1 MSLYDD
7 ASLVMV
13 PSGYKDTKLYSAK
26 PTNGDGDFTF
36 SRGSNLGATRINS
49 EGLIEK
55 GRENLL
61 LQSNTFNTTWT
72 TASTSV
78 GSGQPDKDGG
88 STAWKLTKNGNAG
101 YIQQSVSTSGVIT
114 QSIYAKAGTL
124 DWIRISNSGFSN
136 ATTYYDLANGVLGTS
151 LSDVIDA
158 SIEDLGNGWYRLT
171 QVLNGS
177 GSGIRIFP
185 AIADNDV
192 SGTGGYLYIQDAQ
205 LEQGLVATN
214 YIETTTTTEQA
225 GILED
230 MPRLDYSGGASC
242 PSLLLEPQRSNSVLH
257 SELISTYFFYTNASA
272 SNNATT
278 SPEGVTNA
286 ASIIPDGT
294 NGIHQIASSSI
305 SASGSFTLSA
315 FVKAGELNKVA
326 IRESNATG
334 AYASFD
340 LSTGTKIEDNVSGD
354 AFIEP
359 FENDWYRIGVTY
371 TYSGNIR
378 LGINV
383 LSNSYTTGNPSSGA
397 TYWSS
402 NGTDKLYVYGLQC
415 ELGVTYP
422 TSYIPTYGSSSV
434 TRSADELDL
443 INWVSKGIIS
453 DSNEWTIFYEVDGLT
468 TDYDT
473 GDSQWLPGDDNTIDV
488 YMRAGATNE
497 NFARFYWRKDSK
509 YIGSTYGKKIIARL
523 SGGTGT
529 TFADGVEIASSS
541 ISGDYSNIGMNMGTS
556 SNAAGYVKQAIIF
569 PTALTDAECIELTT
583 I

>member
-1 MSLYDD
+1 MSLLNK
-7 ASLVMV
+7 ASLIQI
-13 PSGYKDTKLYSAK
+13 PSGYKDGTLYSAK

-36 SRGSNLGATRINS
+36 SRGSNLAATRVNS

-55 GRENLL
+55 GRENLAL
-61 LQSNTFNTTWT
+61 YSQEQTNGVYFRNNIDSVVAVSNPLTGENDAFKITSNTSDDPYFLQNI
-72 TASTSV
+72 TSV
-78 GSGQPDKDGG
+78 GNGVYTLSYWLWTDTGQSTEATMFFYNQAATEVNTKSITLTTTPTRYSFNVNFANTGSTMTVRLDFRQSGG
-88 STAWKLTKNGNAG
+88 STQ
-101 YIQQSVSTSGVIT
+101 YI
-114 QSIYAKAGTL
+114 Y
-124 DWIRISNSGFSN
+124 
-136 ATTYYDLANGVLGTS
+136 TY
-151 LSDVIDA
+151 
-158 SIEDLGNGWYRLT
+158 GW
-171 QVLNGS
+171 QVE
-177 GSGIRIFP
+177 R
-185 AIADNDV
+185 
-192 SGTGGYLYIQDAQ
+192 
-205 LEQGLVATN
+205 GLVATD
-214 YIETTTTTEQA
+214 YIPTTTTTAQA

-242 PSLLLEPQRSNSVLH
+242 PSLLLESQRTNSVLH
-257 SELISTYFFYTNASA
+257 SEFISTYFFYTNASA

-278 SPEGVTNA
+278 SPEGVVNA

-294 NGIHQIASSSI
+294 SGIHQIASSNI

-415 ELGVTYP
+415 ELGASYAS
-422 TSYIPTYGSSSV
+422 SYIPSYGASV
-434 TRSADELDL
+434 TRSADSCVKTGATALIGQTEGVAFCEVNMENKTLSSSWAFSINDGTTSNYIGLRRSGSSELFAHIIVSGTTTAL
-443 INWVSKGIIS
+443 IGTGITTGTHKIAIAYANN
-453 DSNEWTIFYEVDGLT
+453 DIAVYVDGVSVG
-468 TDYDT
+468 TD
-473 GDSQWLPGDDNTIDV
+473 
-488 YMRAGATNE
+488 
-497 NFARFYWRKDSK
+497 
-509 YIGSTYGKKIIARL
+509 
-523 SGGTGT
+523 
-529 TFADGVEIASSS
+529 
-541 ISGDYSNIGMNMGTS
+541 TS
-556 SNAAGYVKQAIIF
+556 SGVPATSVIEVGDLVSNRYFDDSVKQF
-569 PTALTDAECIELTT
+569 LLFKTRLTNDELASLTT

>member
-1 MSLYDD
+1 MSLLNK
-7 ASLVMV
+7 ASLIQI
-13 PSGYKDTKLYSAK
+13 PSGYKDGTLYSAK

-36 SRGSNLGATRINS
+36 SRGSNLAATRVNS

-55 GRENLL
+55 GRENLAL
-61 LQSNTFNTTWT
+61 YSQEQTNGVYFRNNIDSVVAVSNPLTGENDAFKITSNTSDDPYFLQNI
-72 TASTSV
+72 TSV
-78 GSGQPDKDGG
+78 GNGVYTLSYWLWTDTGQSTEATMFFYNQAATEVNTKSITLTTTPTRYSFNVNFANTGSTMTVRLDFRQSGG
-88 STAWKLTKNGNAG
+88 STQ
-101 YIQQSVSTSGVIT
+101 YI
-114 QSIYAKAGTL
+114 Y
-124 DWIRISNSGFSN
+124 
-136 ATTYYDLANGVLGTS
+136 TY
-151 LSDVIDA
+151 
-158 SIEDLGNGWYRLT
+158 GW
-171 QVLNGS
+171 QVE
-177 GSGIRIFP
+177 R
-185 AIADNDV
+185 
-192 SGTGGYLYIQDAQ
+192 
-205 LEQGLVATN
+205 GLVATD
-214 YIETTTTTEQA
+214 YIPTTTTTAQA

-242 PSLLLEPQRSNSVLH
+242 PSLLLESQRTNSVLH
-257 SELISTYFFYTNASA
+257 SEFISTYFFYTNASA

-278 SPEGVTNA
+278 SPEGVVNA

-294 NGIHQIASSSI
+294 SGIHQIASSNI

-334 AYASFD
+334 GYASFD

-415 ELGVTYP
+415 ELGASYAS
-422 TSYIPTYGSSSV
+422 SYIPSYGASV
-434 TRSADELDL
+434 TRSADSCVKTGATALIGQTEGVAFCEVNMENKTLSSSWAFSINDGTTSNYIGLRRSGSSELFAHIIVSGTTTAL
-443 INWVSKGIIS
+443 IGTGITTGTHKIAIAYANN
-453 DSNEWTIFYEVDGLT
+453 DIAVYVDGVSVG
-468 TDYDT
+468 TD
-473 GDSQWLPGDDNTIDV
+473 
-488 YMRAGATNE
+488 
-497 NFARFYWRKDSK
+497 
-509 YIGSTYGKKIIARL
+509 
-523 SGGTGT
+523 
-529 TFADGVEIASSS
+529 
-541 ISGDYSNIGMNMGTS
+541 TS
-556 SNAAGYVKQAIIF
+556 SGVPATSVIEVGDLVSNRYFDDSVKQF
-569 PTALTDAECIELTT
+569 LLFKTRLTNDELASLTT

>member
-158 SIEDLGNGWYRLT
+158 SIEDLGNGWYRLI
-171 QVLNGS
+171 QVINGS
-177 GSGIRIFP
+177 GSAIRIFP

-230 MPRLDYSGGASC
+230 MPRLDYSGGATC
-242 PSLLLEPQRSNSVLH
+242 PSLLLEPQRSNLFAQ
-257 SELISTYFFYTNASA
+257 SEYYSGSYWSKTLVSFTDNY
-272 SNNATT
+272 TT
-278 SPEGVTNA
+278 SPEGVQNA
-286 ASIIPDGT
+286 SRFISAGGTYPQLTKSISGLTIGQTYTASFYVKSDGT
-294 NGIHQIASSSI
+294 TQIEHTSWFTGFAGTTFTATDEWQRISFSITATATTHAFVLFNNSPSAPASS
-305 SASGSFTLSA
+305 FL
-315 FVKAGELNKVA
+315 L
-326 IRESNATG
+326 
-334 AYASFD
+334 
-340 LSTGTKIEDNVSGD
+340 
-354 AFIEP
+354 
-359 FENDWYRIGVTY
+359 
-371 TYSGNIR
+371 
-378 LGINV
+378 
-383 LSNSYTTGNPSSGA
+383 
-397 TYWSS
+397 
-402 NGTDKLYVYGLQC
+402 YGLQM
-415 ELGVTYP
+415 EEGSYP
-422 TSYIPTYGSSSV
+422 TSYIPTYGSSV
-434 TRSADELDL
+434 TRSQ
-443 INWVSKGIIS
+443 
-453 DSNEWTIFYEVDGLT
+453 DSCSGAGDSSVFNSTQGVLFYEGSSLFNDLTNRFITLSDGT
-468 TDYDT
+468 N
-473 GDSQWLPGDDNTIDV
+473 DNRV
-488 YMRAGATNE
+488 LFGYRAISNQV
-497 NFARFYWRKDSK
+497 FARIEGNNSASVDLTHIVSDTKDN
-509 YIGSTYGKKIIARL
+509 IKIAISFDNSFNYKMFVNGVL
-523 SGGTGT
+523 VDSGTGT
-529 TFADGVEIASSS
+529 DS
-541 ISGDYSNIGMNMGTS
+541 ILGLNDLSFT
-556 SNAAGYVKQAIIF
+556 NATGSENLFGKVKQLLYF

>member
-1 MSLYDD
+1 MSLLNK
-7 ASLVMV
+7 ASLIQI
-13 PSGYKDTKLYSAK
+13 PSGYKDGTLYSAK

-36 SRGSNLGATRINS
+36 SRGSNLAATRVNS

-55 GRENLL
+55 GRENLAL
-61 LQSNTFNTTWT
+61 YSQEQTNGVYFRNNIDSVVAVSNPLTGENDAFKITSNTSDDPYFLQNI
-72 TASTSV
+72 TSV
-78 GSGQPDKDGG
+78 GNGVYTLSYWLWTDTGQSTEATMFFYNQAATEVNTKSITLTTTPTRYSFNVNFANTGSTMTVRLDFRQSGG
-88 STAWKLTKNGNAG
+88 STQ
-101 YIQQSVSTSGVIT
+101 YI
-114 QSIYAKAGTL
+114 Y
-124 DWIRISNSGFSN
+124 
-136 ATTYYDLANGVLGTS
+136 TY
-151 LSDVIDA
+151 
-158 SIEDLGNGWYRLT
+158 GW
-171 QVLNGS
+171 QVE
-177 GSGIRIFP
+177 R
-185 AIADNDV
+185 
-192 SGTGGYLYIQDAQ
+192 
-205 LEQGLVATN
+205 GLVATD
-214 YIETTTTTEQA
+214 YIPTTTTTAQA

-242 PSLLLEPQRSNSVLH
+242 PSLLLESQRTNSVLH
-257 SELISTYFFYTNASA
+257 SEFISTYFFYTNASA

-278 SPEGVTNA
+278 SPEGVVNA

-294 NGIHQIASSSI
+294 SGIHQIASSNI

-315 FVKAGELNKVA
+315 FVKAGELNKIA

-415 ELGVTYP
+415 ELGASYAS
-422 TSYIPTYGSSSV
+422 SYIPSYGASV
-434 TRSADELDL
+434 TRSADSCVKTGATALIGQTEGVAFCEVNMENKTLSSSWAFSINDGTTSNYIGLRRSGSSELFAHIIVSGTTTAL
-443 INWVSKGIIS
+443 IGTGITTGTHKIAIAYANN
-453 DSNEWTIFYEVDGLT
+453 DIAVYVDGVSVG
-468 TDYDT
+468 TD
-473 GDSQWLPGDDNTIDV
+473 
-488 YMRAGATNE
+488 
-497 NFARFYWRKDSK
+497 
-509 YIGSTYGKKIIARL
+509 
-523 SGGTGT
+523 
-529 TFADGVEIASSS
+529 
-541 ISGDYSNIGMNMGTS
+541 TS
-556 SNAAGYVKQAIIF
+556 SGVPATSVIEVGDLVSNRYFDDSVKQF
-569 PTALTDAECIELTT
+569 LLFKTRLTNDELASLTT